1 MTHHDAHAGSP
12 APVLPSAPATPPGSE
27 SAEELL
33 SGVHARLLPAESL
46 PPEAV
51 GSMRYAR
58 MIADGLV
65 FAYALDTP
73 DLVRSLTD
81 SDVERAGAQALG
93 KAAYENLMRV
103 PVQHDEVPVEGGAVL
118 HTVYG
123 DSFFVASKA
132 LYLNEV
138 ARQVTGAPLPRAG
151 ALVAVPTRHNLVFH
165 PIADGS
171 VVDALNSL
179 ATYALGAYQ
188 DGSGP
193 LSPRVYWWH
202 RGGLTSL
209 TVIDHD
215 TRTFSLQP
223 PPHLLAMMKG
233 LTQLDRAGRLN
244 TRGAAQAP
252 GLPELTTA
260 TADLPARAAENP
272 SALSDAFASAVAL
285 AHARCAARTCCP
297 PGTPGPRPS
306 SSARPCSPAPA
317 RRSAASARIS
327 SAGCPRH
334 RPHPRPTPAPGWT
347 PSTWPPSAARRT
359 GSPACARSRWTG
371 CARDD
376 AVDAYVL
383 HWIDTLRA
391 YILRA
396 PMNDVV
402 DKLTAT
408 LQTSLPQELT
418 HAPADYVDLVDH
430 PPAALFHRI
439 LTRDPRAFIRALTEA
454 LAHHTAYWGSSPAP
468 VPASPSAPWPWP
480 ASPTTTASP
489 SPRTTGCCPP
499 TCSTGGGSRPFRDG
513 RRGRPV
519 RFRAPSASL
528 PRGREGG
535 AYGCSAQPVPE
546 PAEAGPSGGPSVT
559 VNGAGR
565 AGACGGS

>member
-81 SDVERAGAQALG
+81 SDVERAGARALG

-285 AHARCAARTCCP
+285 AHARCAEDPRADLLSTWDAWATAVQLGSALFTGAGPQECRLGENFVRRLPATPAAPPADARAWLDAFYLAAVCRQTDRLTRLCQVPMDRLREGRRGGRIRPALDRHPARLHPARPDERRGGQAHRHPADLPAPGADARTGRLRRPRRP
-297 PGTPGPRPS
+297 PAGGPLP
-306 SSARPCSPAPA
+306 P
-317 RRSAASARIS
+317 
-327 SAGCPRH
+327 H
-334 RPHPRPTPAPGWT
+334 PHPRPAGLHPG
-347 PSTWPPSAARRT
+347 PDRGPGPPHRLL
-359 GSPACARSRWTG
+359 G
-371 CARDD
+371 
-376 AVDAYVL
+376 L
-383 HWIDTLRA
+383 
-391 YILRA
+391 
-396 PMNDVV
+396 
-402 DKLTAT
+402 
-408 LQTSLPQELT
+408 LPG
-418 HAPADYVDLVDH
+418 
-430 PPAALFHRI
+430 
-439 LTRDPRAFIRALTEA
+439 PRARIALGPLA
-454 LAHHTAYWGSSPAP
+454 LACLAHDHG
-468 VPASPSAPWPWP
+468 
-480 ASPTTTASP
+480 
-489 SPRTTGCCPP
+489 
-499 TCSTGGGSRPFRDG
+499 F
-513 RRGRPV
+513 
-519 RFRAPSASL
+519 
-528 PRGREGG
+528 
-535 AYGCSAQPVPE
+535 PVPE
-546 PAEAGPSGGPSVT
+546 DHRLLPANLLNGRRIEAIP
-559 VNGAGR
+559 
-565 AGACGGS
+565 

>member
-285 AHARCAARTCCP
+285 AHARCAEDPRADLLSTWDAWATAVQL
-297 PGTPGPRPS
+297 GSALFTGAGPQECRLGENFV
-306 SSARPCSPAPA
+306 RRLPA
-317 RRSAASARIS
+317 
-327 SAGCPRH
+327 
-334 RPHPRPTPAPGWT
+334 TPAA
-347 PSTWPPSAARRT
+347 PPADARAWLDAFYLAAVCRQTDRLT
-359 GSPACARSRWTG
+359 RLCQVPMDRLRE
-371 CARDD
+371 DD

-468 VPASPSAPWPWP
+468 
-480 ASPTTTASP
+480 
-489 SPRTTGCCPP
+489 
-499 TCSTGGGSRPFRDG
+499 
-513 RRGRPV
+513 
-519 RFRAPSASL
+519 RARIALGPLAL
-528 PRGREGG
+528 ACLAHDHGF
-535 AYGCSAQPVPE
+535 PVPE
-546 PAEAGPSGGPSVT
+546 DHRLLPANLLNGRRIEAIP
-559 VNGAGR
+559 
-565 AGACGGS
+565 